1 MVYNSSMGADY
12 SQENLNNKDNTLEAY
27 RKWFDLN
34 HMDFSIECRDNR
46 YSCSAWFRGKW
57 GGAEGFPSDDLMKA
71 VHSCYVEAKKE
82 VVSPSVRKM
91 NWFPS

>member
-1 MVYNSSMGADY
+1 MGADY
-12 SQENLNNKDNTLEAY
+12 PQEDIKEPQSSVEPY

-34 HMDFSIECRDNR
+34 HMDFSIECRDNK

-57 GGAEGFPSDDLMKA
+57 GGAQGFSYADIIKA

-82 VVSPSVRKM
+82 LSNPTPRKRDWSPS
-91 NWFPS
+91 